1 MGALGSGIVFS
12 GVEHPDGRSI
22 NVFLTIDGGSGV
34 CSTGFMS
41 CAIGLASLSR
51 AINEAIAVRMLT
63 WLPVRPPPP

>member
-22 NVFLTIDGGSGV
+22 NELLTINDGSG
-34 CSTGFMS
+34 SSWTGFMS
-41 CAIGLASLSR
+41 CVIGLASLSR

-63 WLPVRPPPP
+63 WMLVRLPLP